1 MLDFR
6 RLETID
12 LMRGLVMVLM
22 ALDHTRDFFSDALYS
37 PTDLSK
43 TSAGLFLTRW
53 ITHLCAPTFVFLT
66 GASAYLSTIRRN
78 LSKRQLAGYLASRGL
93 WLVILELTLVRFGWL
108 FNWDYHV
115 IFGQVIWALG
125 WSMVGLSGLIF
136 LPRWAIAGFALI
148 MVAGHNLLDSF
159 RPDDFGGFAWL
170 WTVLHVPGRIELS
183 PGYSFYVDYPLIP
196 WLGVMAAGYGFGPV
210 FLRSVRSRRV
220 LLFWFGIGFVGLFLL
235 LRLGNL
241 YGDPEPWPD
250 QQDPLFTVFA
260 ILNCEKYPPSLLYLL
275 VTLSMMMFL
284 LALFE
289 RRNLILIRE
298 PLLIFGRV
306 PLFFYLIHLPLIHG
320 AALAVTYF
328 RGLPVDWLLGRG
340 SHAFPT
346 MPAPEYGF
354 NLPMVYGIW
363 MVMLLLLYPLCK
375 LFSSYKYNHPE
386 IRWLSY
392 I

>member
-53 ITHLCAPTFVFLT
+53 VTHLCAPTFVFLT
-66 GASAYLSTIRRN
+66 GSSAYLSTVRRQLTN
-78 LSKRQLAGYLASRGL
+78 RQLAGYLFIRGL
-93 WLVILELTLVRFGWL
+93 WLVVLELTLVRFGWL

-115 IFGQVIWALG
+115 QFGQVIWALG

-136 LPRWAIAGFALI
+136 LPRWLIAGFA
-148 MVAGHNLLDSF
+148 MVTIAGHNTLDF
-159 RPDDFGGFAWL
+159 LRPDDFGGFAWL
-170 WTVLHVPGRIELS
+170 WTMLHVPGRIELS

-196 WLGVMAAGYGFGPV
+196 WLGVMAAGYSFGPV
-210 FLRSVRSRRV
+210 FLRPVISRRA
-220 LLFWFGIGFVGLFLL
+220 LLLRLGIGFMGLFLL
-235 LRLGNL
+235 LRLSNF
-241 YGDPEPWPD
+241 YGDPEPWQV
-250 QQDPLFTVFA
+250 QQNALFTVFS
-260 ILNCEKYPPSLLYLL
+260 ILKCEKYPPSLSYLL
-275 VTLSMMMFL
+275 VTISIMML
-284 LALFE
+284 VLAFFE
-289 RRNLILIRE
+289 SKKLILVKE

-320 AALAVTYF
+320 TALAVTYF
-328 RGLPVDWLLGRG
+328 RGLPVDWLLGRDL
-340 SHAFPT
+340 HAFPT
-346 MPAPEYGF
+346 IPAPEYGF
-354 NLPMVYGIW
+354 NLSTVYFVW
-363 MVMLLLLYPLCK
+363 VVMILLLYPLCK
-375 LFSSYKYNHPE
+375 LFSAYKYHHPE